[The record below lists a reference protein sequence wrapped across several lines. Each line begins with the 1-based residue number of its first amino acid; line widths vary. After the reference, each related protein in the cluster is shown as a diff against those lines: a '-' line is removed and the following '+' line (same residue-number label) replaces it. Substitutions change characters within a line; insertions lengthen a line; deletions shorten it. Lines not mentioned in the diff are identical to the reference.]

1 MDEECATVPIYGG
14 GEATHYTVEVVQ
26 ALMTHGPN
34 VSRRCFERLVSVS
47 SLQRL
52 GLGIVRLVYHPAY
65 EFWPMVTCEGV
76 SLIEIWWVV
85 MWYDRRRCWACVIQ
99 WMSWRLARRLHSS
112 SYSAISVSMNK
123 RWTSPVNCVDSCKL
137 PGILSELMPRGRSS
151 DVFSMLSSS
160 SFLACTSTTKHQSQ
174 SGRFWATSIASF
186 RETLL
191 DFRSCRIVF
200 IHVVRGRPGGI
211 L

>member
-26 ALMTHGPN
+26 YRPWWLTTRTSRDVVLN
-34 VSRRCFERLVSVS
+34 VSSRSRHSNVSVS
-47 SLQRL
+47 ASYVSFTTLLISFDPWWPVKVFLSLKSGELWCDMTDGGVEPAWYSEWAGDQQ
-52 GLGIVRLVYHPAY
+52 GICTAAATALSASLWTGGGRHQSTASTAASCQA
-65 EFWPMVTCEGV
+65 FCQNSCRGV
-76 SLIEIWWVV
+76 EAL
-85 MWYDRRRCWACVIQ
+85 
-99 WMSWRLARRLHSS
+99 
-112 SYSAISVSMNK
+112 
-123 RWTSPVNCVDSCKL
+123 
-137 PGILSELMPRGRSS
+137 
-151 DVFSMLSSS
+151 MLSSS